1 VFIWSGEC
9 NKKTSKEL
17 DGGGIPL
24 NQSRRIA
31 WSGGSTR
38 SAEAKRFVSGPA
50 SPPVPA
56 GDPVGKKQR
65 RQDVNSRNPF
75 PLYPSSGFRASFHWA
90 NCAQI
95 WYFQARAT
103 MRKKPMW
110 MAIGGILAAAV
121 LLAVLS
127 ASLRGGDKSPA
138 VGTPAPDF
146 TLNSQEGKPISLHD
160 FKGKWVVLY
169 FYPKDMTTG
178 CTIEAHNFQRDLAK
192 YDAKKAVILGVS
204 MQDEKSHQEFCAKE
218 SLTFKLLADTNKE
231 VSEKYDSVMNL
242 GVAKLSARHTYLI
255 DPNGVVRRVWTSV
268 DVKTHS
274 DDVLTS
280 LDELQKPSS

>member
-1 VFIWSGEC
+1 
-9 NKKTSKEL
+9 
-17 DGGGIPL
+17 
-24 NQSRRIA
+24 
-31 WSGGSTR
+31 
-38 SAEAKRFVSGPA
+38 
-50 SPPVPA
+50 
-56 GDPVGKKQR
+56 
-65 RQDVNSRNPF
+65 
-75 PLYPSSGFRASFHWA
+75 
-90 NCAQI
+90 
-95 WYFQARAT
+95 

-110 MAIGGILAAAV
+110 MTICGILVAAA
-121 LLAVLS
+121 LIAVIS
-127 ASLRGGDKSPA
+127 ANLRGGDKSPA

-192 YDAKKAVILGVS
+192 YDTKSAVILGVS

-231 VSEKYDSVMNL
+231 VSGKYDSVMNL

-255 DPNGVVRRVWTSV
+255 DPNGVVRKVWTTV

-274 DDVLTS
+274 DDVLAS
-280 LDELQKPSS
+280 LDELQKPAS